1 MIHQQSLVLLMNI
14 KASFFAIF
22 GILLAFFAPI
32 AGLVLTVGL
41 LIFSDTI
48 LGMYRAHKLGE
59 PITSR
64 KMSRLV
70 SKLVLYEA
78 SILLVFCVD
87 HFLLG
92 ELVKVLTS
100 VPNFVTKLAAIG
112 LAGIELKSI
121 NESLQLLGI
130 NVWASIKSM
139 LARTKE
145 IKGAIEDVT
154 GDTKT
159 KEVKDTIGNGTESNI

>member
-1 MIHQQSLVLLMNI
+1 MLHQQSIVLLMSI
-14 KASFFAIF
+14 KNSCFALL

-48 LGMYRAHKLGE
+48 LGLYRAHRLGE
-59 PITSR
+59 KITSR

-78 SILLVFCVD
+78 SILLVFMVD

-92 ELVKVLTS
+92 ELVKMLTS
-100 VPNFVTKLAAIG
+100 VPNFVTNLAAIG

-130 NVWASIKSM
+130 NVWGSLKGM

-145 IKGAIEDVT
+145 IKGDIENLN
-154 GDTKT
+154 K
-159 KEVKDTIGNGTESNI
+159 

>member
-1 MIHQQSLVLLMNI
+1 MIHQQYLVLLMNI
-14 KASFFAIF
+14 KASCFAVI

-59 PITSR
+59 KITSR

-87 HFLLG
+87 QFLLG

-130 NVWASIKSM
+130 NVWASIKGI

-159 KEVKDTIGNGTESNI
+159 KDTIGNEDKNDESNI

>member
-1 MIHQQSLVLLMNI
+1 MINSELTVLMLNI
-14 KASFFAIF
+14 KASCFALI
-22 GILLAFFAPI
+22 GVVLAFFAPI

-59 PITSR
+59 KITSR

-87 HFLLG
+87 YFLLG
-92 ELVKVLTS
+92 ELVKMLTS

-121 NESLQLLGI
+121 NESLQMLGI
-130 NVWASIKSM
+130 NVWASIKGI

-159 KEVKDTIGNGTESNI
+159 KDTIGNGDEVNI

>member
-1 MIHQQSLVLLMNI
+1 MIHTQLTVLIMNI
-14 KASFFAIF
+14 KASCFALI
-22 GILLAFFAPI
+22 GVLLAFFAPI

-48 LGMYRAHKLGE
+48 LGVYRAHHLGE
-59 PITSR
+59 KITSR

-70 SKLVLYEA
+70 SKLVLYQA

-87 HFLLG
+87 YFLLG
-92 ELVKVLTS
+92 ELVKTLTS
-100 VPNFVTKLAAIG
+100 IPNFVTKLAAIG

-121 NESLQLLGI
+121 NESLQMLGI
-130 NVWASIKSM
+130 DIWTSVKSM

-145 IKGAIEDVT
+145 IKGEIEEIVEND
-154 GDTKT
+154 
-159 KEVKDTIGNGTESNI
+159 ESNK

>member
-1 MIHQQSLVLLMNI
+1 MIHQQLLILSMNI
-14 KASFFAIF
+14 KASCLAIF
-22 GILLAFFAPI
+22 GILMAFFAPI
-32 AGLVLTVGL
+32 VGLVATVGL

-48 LGMYRAHKLGE
+48 LAIYRAHRLGE
-59 PITSR
+59 TITSR

-78 SILLVFCVD
+78 SILLVFMVD

-92 ELVKVLTS
+92 EFVSTLTS
-100 VPNFVTKLAAIG
+100 IPNFITKLSAIG

-121 NESLQLLGI
+121 NESLQMLGI
-130 NVWASIKSM
+130 NVWSSLKAI

-145 IKGAIEDVT
+145 IKGDIEEI
-154 GDTKT
+154 TKD
-159 KEVKDTIGNGTESNI
+159 K